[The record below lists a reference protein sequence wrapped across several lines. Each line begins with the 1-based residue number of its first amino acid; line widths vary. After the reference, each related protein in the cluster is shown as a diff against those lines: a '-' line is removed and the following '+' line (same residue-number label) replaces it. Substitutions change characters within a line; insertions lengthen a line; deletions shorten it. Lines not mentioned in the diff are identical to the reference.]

1 MKKASKAICLLL
13 SVGIFLMSLA
23 GCSAPATEITLTDLH
38 LETAQD
44 YSIPQLSG
52 DKSTEMLSNIDR
64 GFRLETY
71 YTLGSGRA
79 WPADENSDGYEM
91 LEEELTFY
99 EADCAREIQ
108 VYIYLTEYFDKP
120 LDALALEQLKA
131 YFETVRNLRLHMLLR
146 FAYDYEQPSDVSPA
160 PDVMLGHIAQLKT
173 FITEN
178 ETLIRDTVTAY
189 QFGMI
194 GAWGEWGSTA
204 QKYNER
210 KVLDAIIDMFPDGT
224 YFQGRYTRVVK
235 QTQKNELS
243 DFVGYHNDFLV
254 GRPHPWNTAGDQY
267 GSRDYK
273 TFFANAPYRLNDGE
287 MPWGGH
293 SDEPDEVINGINF
306 LRQMREHSMDTL
318 SIKHNYIENKSG
330 TEGSEH
336 NLYRWKSEFIT
347 ADILQE
353 NQLPY
358 YEGWFKNADGETV
371 SRSIYEYLRDYLGY
385 LLMLSNLEITNTDA
399 GTQIAFTVTNYG
411 LGTPLTLDKFELVL
425 CDQQTGETEVYP
437 LQGVD
442 VKQLITYG
450 QLHLSTVVDS
460 AENKDIGIR
469 IARTCSTGDYT
480 VKTANDVPYIN
491 GVNYVA

>member
-1 MKKASKAICLLL
+1 MKKSLKAICLFLTAVLL
-13 SVGIFLMSLA
+13 LASLA
-23 GCSAPATEITLTDLH
+23 GCSKPATEIALTELQPR
-38 LETAQD
+38 TAPD
-44 YSIPQLSG
+44 RSIPQLSG
-52 DKSTEMLSNIDR
+52 DKSTEMLGNIDR

-79 WPADENSDGYEM
+79 WPTDEGSNGYKM
-91 LEEELTFY
+91 LEEELAY
-99 EADCAREIQ
+99 YQADCPREIQ

-120 LDALALEQLKA
+120 LDTHALEQLKA
-131 YFETVRNLRLHMLLR
+131 YFETIRSLRLHMLLR
-146 FAYDYEQPSDVSPA
+146 FAYDYDQPSEVSPTQE
-160 PDVMLGHIAQLKT
+160 VMLGHIAQLKA

-210 KVLDAIIDMFPDGT
+210 KVLDALTDMFPEGT

-235 QTQKNELS
+235 QTAKNAHAE
-243 DFVGYHNDFLV
+243 FIGYHNDFLV
-254 GRPHPWNTAGDQY
+254 GRPHPWNTAGDRY
-267 GSRDYK
+267 DSRDYK
-273 TFFANAPYRLNDGE
+273 IFFANAPYRLNDGE

-293 SDEPDEVINGINF
+293 SDEPNEIIDGIHF

-336 NLYRWKSEFIT
+336 NLYRWKHEFVT
-347 ADILQE
+347 AEILQK

-358 YEGWFKNADGETV
+358 YDGWFKNKNGETAE
-371 SRSIYEYLRDYLGY
+371 RSIYEYLRDYLGY
-385 LLMLSNLEITNTDA
+385 LLILSNLEITSTDT
-399 GTQIAFTVTNYG
+399 GTQVAFTVTNYG

-425 CDQQTGETEVYP
+425 HDKQTGETEVFP
-437 LQGVD
+437 LQGAD

-450 QLHLSTVVDS
+450 QLRLSATVKT
-460 AENKDIGIR
+460 AEGKEIGVR

-480 VKTANDVPYIN
+480 VKTANDIPYID
-491 GVNYVA
+491 GVNYIA